1 MDILNQIIRTS
12 CQFCFFDHTDP
23 RKVIIHMLVKHQGD
37 ACLTVKCV
45 VANCM
50 YMTKTWTAYRQ
61 HCKCKHNI
69 NMNRNT
75 LGVFQHE
82 LIENNDT
89 EGDEVQN
96 DPRHNNNTY
105 FCDQMITAKFILSL
119 EAAHKVSS
127 TALNTIVFSTGSIM
141 SEMLQ
146 KLSMR
151 VLSIQRIEGFHENI
165 QVVFSQS
172 NEIQCF
178 KDLQTHQ
185 HRCTF
190 YKEHFLLIPPEK
202 CLLGSKYLKCQGE

>member
-1 MDILNQIIRTS
+1 MDILNQNVRTS

-50 YMTKTWTAYRQ
+50 YTTKTWTAYRQ

-75 LGVFQHE
+75 LRVLQHE
-82 LIENNDT
+82 LIGNNDT
-89 EGDEVQN
+89 AGDDVQN

-127 TALNTIVFSTGSIM
+127 TALDSIVSLTGSMM

-151 VLSIQRIEGFHENI
+151 VLSILGIEGFRENI
-165 QVVFSQS
+165 QGVFSQS

-185 HRCTF
+185 CRHTF
-190 YKEHFLLIPPEK
+190 YREHFLLIPPEK
-202 CLLGSKYLKCQGE
+202 CLLGSKYLKCWGE